1 VVVHLATKRLQ
12 KKRSALTIP
21 AANGSVE
28 IRLGLGRDSTGTRGQ
43 PFQSNVK
50 GFPHCQSAV

>member
-1 VVVHLATKRLQ
+1 MVVHLAAKRLQ
-12 KKRSALTIP
+12 KKRPPLAIP

-28 IRLGLGRDSTGTRGQ
+28 IRLGRDSIGTRGQ